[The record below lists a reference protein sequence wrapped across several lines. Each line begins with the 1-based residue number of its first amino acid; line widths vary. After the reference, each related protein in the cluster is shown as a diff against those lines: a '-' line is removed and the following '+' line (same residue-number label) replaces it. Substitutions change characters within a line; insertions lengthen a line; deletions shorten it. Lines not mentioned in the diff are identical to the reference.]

1 MRTFNALLTAF
12 LVASTILGWD
22 VSERCKDYP
31 DLCLLLFN
39 ITGTEFIFNP
49 NDILDSFPT
58 QQWPNISRG
67 DAWYAASQSPL
78 NIIRISRANEVQND
92 SHPVGDYSRQF
103 TVQPGLI
110 KNYIDTQREIGY
122 NKEYNKWK
130 LGVGLGV
137 GLGVPFLI
145 AITASTTWLVCKRT
159 MKWPGE
165 K

>member
-1 MRTFNALLTAF
+1 MVTRYT
-12 LVASTILGWD
+12 D
-22 VSERCKDYP
+22 V
-31 DLCLLLFN
+31 
-39 ITGTEFIFNP
+39 TGTEFIFNP
-49 NDILDSFPT
+49 NDILNSFPT
-58 QQWPNISRG
+58 QQWPNVSRG

-122 NKEYNKWK
+122 NKEHNKWK

-145 AITASTTWLVCKRT
+145 ATTASITWLACKRT
-159 MKWPGE
+159 VKWPRETSKHLRPGSLPGIIVE
-165 K
+165 AHRSLIDRA